1 MNRLLRLKEVVQ
13 MVGLS
18 RASIYRLM
26 DSGDFPHAIRVGPRA
41 VRWRLRDIEQWM
53 SERPLTTDKVEKVS
67 KEPSHDSVLVQA
79 ARRDERA
86 TVDVVRLRTFR

>member
-41 VRWRLRDIEQWM
+41 VRWRLRDIEQ
-53 SERPLTTDKVEKVS
+53 
-67 KEPSHDSVLVQA
+67 
-79 ARRDERA
+79 
-86 TVDVVRLRTFR
+86 

>member
-18 RASIYRLM
+18 RTSIYRLV
-26 DSGDFPHAIRVGPRA
+26 DSGDFPHPIRVGPRA

-53 SERPLTTDKVEKVS
+53 FGTPLSQPTK
-67 KEPSHDSVLVQA
+67 
-79 ARRDERA
+79 
-86 TVDVVRLRTFR
+86 